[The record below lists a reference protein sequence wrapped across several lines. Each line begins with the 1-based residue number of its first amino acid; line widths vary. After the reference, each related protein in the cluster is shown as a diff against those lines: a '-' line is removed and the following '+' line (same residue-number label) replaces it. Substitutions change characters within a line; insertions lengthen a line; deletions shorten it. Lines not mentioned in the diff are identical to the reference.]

1 MIHTAAG
8 QAVAKTF
15 AHNVIMATKELQKRR
30 RKTVTVN
37 LFFAAKFA
45 VTHAQGHGHIM
56 FVRNTGCSYVCKT

>member
-1 MIHTAAG
+1 MIRTPVG
-8 QAVAKTF
+8 QAVAITF
-15 AHNVIMATKELQKRR
+15 AHNVVEATKELQKRQ